1 MSFTFQTDVIW
12 RELWRDYKCGN
23 EDAEWLNRKMQF
35 YNILKQMTKE
45 GEVQHN
51 ILSQNLYLVILME
64 MLLEQSD
71 GPMVV
76 LMEMHLEVM

>member
-1 MSFTFQTDVIW
+1 M
-12 RELWRDYKCGN
+12 
-23 EDAEWLNRKMQF
+23 A
-35 YNILKQMTKE
+35 KE